1 MRIGFDVRSLQGH
14 DRFRGIGTYVS
25 GLLSALARRDRD
37 NQYTLFIWPADA
49 RHPVVAP
56 ELARRIVTLRKP
68 LGSLVL
74 DRTRNYLWRDIRVSG
89 SDIDV
94 FVQPNTAFGL
104 PRGKIPM
111 VAVAYDLIPLIFRD
125 RYYPPY
131 VSPSVLRT
139 GTLRVVR
146 NAAWA
151 WSVRWQYEWQLHQ
164 LLAADHVIA
173 ISRATKDDLLRCFPR
188 INPQAITIIPPA
200 CDPTFRPSPE
210 RVAGLARFGIKGPF
224 LLYVGGL
231 DFRKNVPALL
241 AAYDR
246 VREAGCEVQLVLA
259 GSEFVGDDRRLEFVE
274 IRERMEASK
283 HRADIVRTGFIERA
297 DLVALY
303 SGALAFVFPSLY
315 EGFGLP
321 ALEAMACG
329 CPVIAYRNSSIPEV
343 VDAAGMLLDPRE
355 DLAAAIR
362 EVIGNEGLR
371 RNLSAAGLVRAAQFS
386 WDASAQA
393 FLEVLRLVVEAR
405 IQTVADGR
413 LRSA

>member
-1 MRIGFDVRSLQGH
+1 
-14 DRFRGIGTYVS
+14 
-25 GLLSALARRDRD
+25 
-37 NQYTLFIWPADA
+37 
-49 RHPVVAP
+49 
-56 ELARRIVTLRKP
+56 
-68 LGSLVL
+68 
-74 DRTRNYLWRDIRVSG
+74 
-89 SDIDV
+89 
-94 FVQPNTAFGL
+94 
-104 PRGKIPM
+104 
-111 VAVAYDLIPLIFRD
+111 
-125 RYYPPY
+125 
-131 VSPSVLRT
+131 
-139 GTLRVVR
+139 
-146 NAAWA
+146 
-151 WSVRWQYEWQLHQ
+151 
-164 LLAADHVIA
+164 
-173 ISRATKDDLLRCFPR
+173 
-188 INPQAITIIPPA
+188 
-200 CDPTFRPSPE
+200 
-210 RVAGLARFGIKGPF
+210 
-224 LLYVGGL
+224 
-231 DFRKNVPALL
+231 
-241 AAYDR
+241 

>member
-1 MRIGFDVRSLQGH
+1 
-14 DRFRGIGTYVS
+14 
-25 GLLSALARRDRD
+25 
-37 NQYTLFIWPADA
+37 
-49 RHPVVAP
+49 
-56 ELARRIVTLRKP
+56 
-68 LGSLVL
+68 
-74 DRTRNYLWRDIRVSG
+74 
-89 SDIDV
+89 
-94 FVQPNTAFGL
+94 
-104 PRGKIPM
+104 
-111 VAVAYDLIPLIFRD
+111 
-125 RYYPPY
+125 
-131 VSPSVLRT
+131 
-139 GTLRVVR
+139 
-146 NAAWA
+146 
-151 WSVRWQYEWQLHQ
+151 
-164 LLAADHVIA
+164 
-173 ISRATKDDLLRCFPR
+173 
-188 INPQAITIIPPA
+188 
-200 CDPTFRPSPE
+200 
-210 RVAGLARFGIKGPF
+210 
-224 LLYVGGL
+224 LYVGGL